1 MKPCVRTELLVIHI
15 QTRPR
20 IAGQVDAVEIGL
32 ELEDGLR
39 RDEDPGPPAA
49 PALRRVATRS
59 NDGAPT
65 VVIQTGSD
73 DSGSHQPAVPERPR
87 EPLSG
92 EGTGHA
98 VVDRFPG
105 RTVKLDSF

>member
-65 VVIQTGSD
+65 VVIQTAPTTVAVINPLFRSAPESRCPVKEPVMPSSTGSQA
-73 DSGSHQPAVPERPR
+73 GP
-87 EPLSG
+87 
-92 EGTGHA
+92 
-98 VVDRFPG
+98 
-105 RTVKLDSF
+105 